1 MSSNMVAVRV
11 LEVLNA
17 RVTTRKAYELV
28 LARPTEVE
36 IAKDAI
42 CILLWLETIMGI
54 EVLDSV
60 ASMAP
65 NDTYLTQVIAEAS
78 AVYSYVLDGAPPPAP
93 PLEGIP
99 TIVALCGG
107 GRLIDFR
114 FFRFHKALVAR
125 GVAVIRDNVA
135 SLVFDDHL
143 HVKLRRFQDDDADAA
158 GSKSTPR
165 PVPAPE
171 LMAPFVAATRTPTED
186 SRAAFIALPG
196 CHCHRPSS
204 QEVANF
210 FEQTLRFGPCI
221 ERVET
226 ERPGTG
232 QPPKHGIIVFTSAEL
247 RDEAMFEEAGVFFRV
262 DGHDTWV
269 QPYMPPL

>member
-1 MSSNMVAVRV
+1 MSCNMAVRV
-11 LEVLNA
+11 LEVLNTRA
-17 RVTTRKAYELV
+17 TARKAYQLV
-28 LARPTEVE
+28 LARPTEPKM
-36 IAKDAI
+36 AKNAI
-42 CILLWLETIMGI
+42 CLLLWLETIMGI

-60 ASMAP
+60 AAMAP
-65 NDTYLTQVIAEAS
+65 GDTYLTQVVNEAS
-78 AVYSYVLDGAPPPAP
+78 AVYSYVLDGHPPPGP
-93 PLEGIP
+93 PIEGIP

-107 GRLIDFR
+107 GRLVDFR
-114 FFRFHKALVAR
+114 FFRFHKALVSR
-125 GVAVIRDNVA
+125 GIAAIRDNVA
-135 SLVFDDHL
+135 ALVFDHDL
-143 HVKLRRFQDDDADAA
+143 HAMLRRFQGDDADAA
-158 GSKSTPR
+158 RSSSTPR
-165 PVPAPE
+165 PVPAPG
-171 LMAPFVAATRTPTED
+171 LMAPFVAATRTPPED

-204 QEVANF
+204 HEVANF

-226 ERPGTG
+226 ERPGVG

-247 RDEAMFEEAGVFFRV
+247 RDEAMFEETGVFFRV